1 MLRTADALLRDQQ
14 PDSWEG
20 FCSACCA
27 VIQPGPVTRVAIA
40 SAGHP
45 QPWLLRADGRA
56 TVVPTEGSLLGVGL
70 ELQTKV
76 HRLVLKPGDHLVL
89 YTDGLTEA
97 RDAGGAFFGEVR
109 GTGVFTAM
117 GKRDADRVVQRLLDA
132 VEQFTDGHLRD
143 DLALLVIGVPT

>member
-1 MLRTADALLRDQQ
+1 
-14 PDSWEG
+14 
-20 FCSACCA
+20 
-27 VIQPGPVTRVAIA
+27 
-40 SAGHP
+40 
-45 QPWLLRADGRA
+45 
-56 TVVPTEGSLLGVGL
+56 
-70 ELQTKV
+70 
-76 HRLVLKPGDHLVL
+76 VLKPGDHLVL